1 MNTLRILVVDDD
13 KDFAESIGEL
23 IESEGHQ
30 PVLAYNGAEAL
41 KIFKQNNVDFILI
54 DFKIPGL
61 NGIETL
67 TEIRKFNLSVP
78 VVIMTAYASTELTKD
93 TIKHGAIE
101 VLNKPFDINKLMNL
115 LSSVK
120 KLHNILLLDDDKDY
134 ADSLSVALLD
144 EGYKTYVA
152 YNTEQAINY
161 ISDNDIQLQIL
172 DIRINGETGIDLW
185 LSMRKKHFDI
195 PTIFISAYTKHFF
208 DQINE
213 ISQISQI
220 EIMEKPFAPH
230 ELINKIENIALAR
243 Y

>member
-23 IESEGHQ
+23 IELEGHQ
-30 PVLAYNGAEAL
+30 PVLAYNGTEAL

-54 DFKIPGL
+54 DFKMPGL

-78 VVIMTAYASTELTKD
+78 VVIMTAYANTVLINDAKG
-93 TIKHGAIE
+93 HGAIE

-172 DIRINGETGIDLW
+172 DIRINGKTGIDLW

-195 PTIFISAYTKHFF
+195 PTIFISGYTKHFF

>member
-1 MNTLRILVVDDD
+1 MRILVVDDD
-13 KDFAESIGEL
+13 RDFTESIGEL
-23 IESEGHQ
+23 IELEGHQ
-30 PVLAYNGAEAL
+30 PVLAYNGVEAL
-41 KIFKQNNVDFILI
+41 KIFKQNNIDIILLDFRM
-54 DFKIPGL
+54 PGL

-67 TEIRKFNLSVP
+67 SEIRKLNLSVP

-93 TIKHGAIE
+93 AIKHGAIE
-101 VLNKPFDINKLMNL
+101 VMNKPFNINKLMEII
-115 LSSVK
+115 SSIK
-120 KLHNILLLDDDKDY
+120 QFHNILLLDDDKDY
-134 ADSLSVALLD
+134 ADSLSIALLD

-152 YNTEQAINY
+152 YDTEQAINY

-172 DIRINGETGIDLW
+172 DIRINGETGIDVW

-195 PTIFISAYTKHFF
+195 PTIFITGYTKQFF

-230 ELINKIENIALAR
+230 ELINKIENFALAR
-243 Y
+243 F